1 MLPRRYIPFVV
12 IGVIVL
18 LQILTGL
25 WHIRD
30 PFIDGR
36 YHYNWNPPFWLI
48 NAEATNRVGIAQSF
62 FGVVSGVADA
72 PGIDAQATAYYES
85 HPQLIGPLFALWTR
99 VMGYGEWSP
108 RLLSLLLIAGTTL
121 IFFAALRAI
130 FGWRF
135 AAGFAAIFVSLPLI
149 FVYGKMLNHE
159 PLVLF
164 FIAVS
169 FWGFVKVI
177 RNEQRGLPL
186 FFAGII
192 GMALSDWSG
201 FVFGGLFML
210 IMALPPF
217 GRTGAVRRAALCACI
232 ALLLGLTIFF
242 IQSYLQKAS
251 LGATPPDFA
260 AFMAR
265 YMDLWRYRS
274 GQETA
279 IPWHIWLGKE
289 LIFINRNYSL
299 VLWTAGIAGLG
310 AALFK
315 KSMLVSS
322 PEERA
327 AAWFFIAVATGQL
340 FYLVSLKQATFI
352 HLYYQYFFSLP
363 VALGTTLLLDRIA
376 RSARSIQNRHRILLG
391 TAAALALVSG
401 LYSVYVYT
409 RLLSREMW
417 GDRSDIALVRSLRDL
432 PRDARIVAADNQTT
446 LDWFANPNIVYY
458 AGRSLERHLL
468 AQVPFAPYQ
477 IVPVNMAPALT
488 KLLTSG
494 KAYGVP
500 VSTDTLGCSTHF
512 CLLHLHE

>member
-1 MLPRRYIPFVV
+1 MRRQTIPLVV
-12 IGVIVL
+12 ISAIVL
-18 LQILTGL
+18 FQLLTGL
-25 WHIRD
+25 WHIKD

-48 NAEATNRVGIAQSF
+48 NAEATNRVGIAHSF
-62 FGVVSGVADA
+62 FGVVSGVADT
-72 PGIDAQATAYYES
+72 PGVGAEATAYYES

-99 VMGYGEWSP
+99 VMGYSEWSP

-121 IFFAALRAI
+121 IFFTALRVI

-135 AAGFAAIFVSLPLI
+135 ATGFAAIFVQLPLI

-177 RNEQRGLPL
+177 RVAPYGLPL
-186 FFAGII
+186 LITGIL

-210 IMALPPF
+210 IMLAPPL
-217 GRTGAVRRAALCACI
+217 GRARAIRRAALWICAT
-232 ALLLGLTIFF
+232 LLLGLAIFF

-251 LGATPPDFA
+251 LGVAAPDLG

-274 GQETA
+274 GQETT

-289 LIFINRNYSL
+289 LIFVNRNYSL
-299 VLWTAGIAGLG
+299 ILWIAGMAGLG
-310 AALFK
+310 GALIK
-315 KSMLVSS
+315 KSKLAMS
-322 PEERA
+322 PERMA
-327 AAWFFIAVATGQL
+327 AVWFFIAIVVGQM

-363 VALGTTLLLDRIA
+363 VAFGTVLLLDRIA
-376 RSARSIQNRHRILLG
+376 GSVRSVQNRHRVLL
-391 TAAALALVSG
+391 AAAAAITLASG
-401 LYSVYVYT
+401 LYSVHVYT
-409 RLLSREMW
+409 RLLTKEMW

-432 PRDARIVAADNQTT
+432 PKDARIIVADNQTA
-446 LDWFANPNIVYY
+446 LDWFANPNIIYY
-458 AGRSLERHLL
+458 AGRAPERFTL
-468 AQVPFAPYQ
+468 AEVPHAPYQ
-477 IVPVNMAPALT
+477 IVPASMAPALT
-488 KLLTSG
+488 KLLISG
-494 KAYGVP
+494 KAYGVAMP
-500 VSTDTLGCSTHF
+500 TDTLGCSTHF